1 MLGNGDKGAT
11 ETEVSLYRLDALA
24 LKKVRTHS
32 NEAERKE
39 AKYERKKKKIK
50 GSRRREKREETQRFR
65 SFQGQQAC
73 SLSTKVDEGPRPL

>member
-39 AKYERKKKKIK
+39 AKYERKKKK
-50 GSRRREKREETQRFR
+50 
-65 SFQGQQAC
+65 
-73 SLSTKVDEGPRPL
+73 

>member
-11 ETEVSLYRLDALA
+11 ETEVSLYRLDAFA

-39 AKYERKKKKIK
+39 AKYERKKKIK
-50 GSRRREKREETQRFR
+50 GSRRREKKGRDTEVQVF
-65 SFQGQQAC
+65 SGAA
-73 SLSTKVDEGPRPL
+73 SM